1 MKAPT
6 FTILAEG
13 VFGVVTAKTA
23 ASAVRYLPDR
33 VLSVVDT
40 RFAGQTVN
48 DALGFGGDIPI
59 FATLSE
65 VLELEPKPEAL
76 LVGIAPQGGAL
87 PEEWRGMVHAA
98 LHAGLDVWSGLH
110 TFLSEDP
117 DLASHAAEHG
127 CQLVDLRKPPD
138 DLVVATGK
146 AQQTAAL
153 RVLTIGSDCNSGK
166 MTTAIELKRG
176 LEKVGLQASFGATGQ
191 TGILLEGSGIAVD
204 AVVADFI
211 AGAAERL
218 TLEADNGADVILV
231 EGQGS
236 LMHPGYSGVT
246 LGLLHGA
253 IPQAMIL
260 TWVPNRPNIYGS
272 NHDWVKLP
280 DLDEV
285 IECYERTLSWI
296 CPDVEG
302 QVIGVSCATYD
313 MDEEAAR
320 SAVEHARNV
329 TGLPATDPVRFGVE
343 PLAEAIRDTW
353 KAVVVNG

>member
-40 RFAGQTVN
+40 RFAGQTVI

-76 LVGIAPQGGAL
+76 LVGIAQQGGAL

-176 LEKVGLQASFGATGQ
+176 LEKVGLQAGFGATGQ

-260 TWVPNRPNIYGS
+260 T
-272 NHDWVKLP
+272 LA
-280 DLDEV
+280 L
-285 IECYERTLSWI
+285 
-296 CPDVEG
+296 
-302 QVIGVSCATYD
+302 CATAAAHAGGSAERAGGREVGEWPQR
-313 MDEEAAR
+313 EEKEGR
-320 SAVEHARNV
+320 FYHGR
-329 TGLPATDPVRFGVE
+329 LRRRRRDPVRQESSKGSR
-343 PLAEAIRDTW
+343 PRQSDRRAHGL
-353 KAVVVNG
+353 

>member
-1 MKAPT
+1 MNPPT

-13 VFGVVTAKTA
+13 VFGVETAKTA

-33 VLSVVDT
+33 VLSVIET
-40 RFAGQTVN
+40 RFAGQTVRET
-48 DALGFGGDIPI
+48 LGFGGDIPI
-59 FATLSE
+59 VATLSE
-65 VLELEPKPEAL
+65 ALELDPTPDVL
-76 LVGIAPQGGAL
+76 LIGISPQGGAL
-87 PEEWRGMVHAA
+87 PDVWRATVHAA

-110 TFLSEDP
+110 TFLSEDL

-138 DLVVATGK
+138 DLVVGTGR

-153 RVLTIGSDCNSGK
+153 RVLTVGSDCNSGK
-166 MTTAIELKRG
+166 MTTAIELQRG
-176 LEKVGLQASFGATGQ
+176 LEHLGLRAGFAATGQ

-218 TLEADNGADVILV
+218 TLEAAEGLDIVLV

-236 LMHPGYSGVT
+236 LMHPGYSSVT
-246 LGLLHGA
+246 LGLLHGV

-260 TWVPNRPNIYGS
+260 TWMPNRPNIYGS

-285 IECYERTLSWI
+285 IERYERTLSWI
-296 CPDVEG
+296 CPNVEG
-302 QVIGVSCATYD
+302 KVVGVSCATYD
-313 MDEEAAR
+313 IDEEAAR
-320 SAVEHARNV
+320 AAVEHARTV
-329 TGLPATDPVRFGVE
+329 TGLPATDPIRFGVE
-343 PLAEAIRDTW
+343 PLAEAVRETW
-353 KAVVVNG
+353 EKMVVTA